1 MKVIQKHYYD
11 VFQIADMRPHQN
23 PLLLISSPRMTPQGA
38 VERWQ
43 TAHRIHRGGAKG
55 WQTAHRFSQEG
66 YDP

>member
-1 MKVIQKHYYD
+1 MKVFQKRYYD

-38 VERWQ
+38 VDRWQ
-43 TAHRIHRGGAKG
+43 TAHRIHPGGAVG
-55 WQTAHRFSQEG
+55 WQTAHRFNKGG